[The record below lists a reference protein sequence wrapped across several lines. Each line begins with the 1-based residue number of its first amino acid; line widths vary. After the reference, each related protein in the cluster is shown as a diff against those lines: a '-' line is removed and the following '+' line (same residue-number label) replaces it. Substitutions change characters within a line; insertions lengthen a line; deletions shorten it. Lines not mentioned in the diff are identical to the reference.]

1 VPTRAE
7 RLTRLAI
14 LSAAAF
20 AALAF
25 LAALDNGLLLRLD
38 LPVQRA
44 VEGHR
49 VGWVTSAMK
58 IVTWLGA
65 SPVGW
70 ALVGVVALWVFLKG
84 RPRVAFVLAIAF
96 GLSVAVKFPLKAL
109 IDRSRPSLAPLVHA
123 SGAAFPSGHALTA
136 FVVFGLLPLVLLPT
150 GPSRIVAWLGSA
162 LIVLAVGFSRI
173 YLGEHWLT
181 DVIGSYLL
189 GTVFVLAVATIPPER
204 PPTGTPP

>member
-1 VPTRAE
+1 MAFAT
-7 RLTRLAI
+7 LTSL
-14 LSAAAF
+14 AAF
-20 AALAF
+20 A
-25 LAALDNGLLLRLD
+25 NGALLRLD

-70 ALVGVVALWVFLKG
+70 ALVGVVALWAFLNG
-84 RPRVAFVLAIAF
+84 RPRVAIILVIAF
-96 GLSVAVKFPLKAL
+96 GLSVAVKFQFKAL
-109 IDRSRPSLAPLVHA
+109 IDRPRPSLAPLVHA

-150 GPSRIVAWLGSA
+150 GRARIVSWLGSA

-189 GTVFVLAVATIPPER
+189 GALFVLSVAAILRNRPAVQPP
-204 PPTGTPP
+204 P

>member
-1 VPTRAE
+1 MAV
-7 RLTRLAI
+7 
-14 LSAAAF
+14 SFAAAF
-20 AALAF
+20 AVLAL
-25 LAALDNGLLLRLD
+25 LAAFANELLLKVD

-49 VGWVTSAMK
+49 VGWATTAMK

-70 ALVGVVALWVFLKG
+70 GLVGAAALWALLHG
-84 RPRVAFVLAIAF
+84 RRRVAFVLAIAF
-96 GLSVAVKFPLKAL
+96 GVTVAVKLPLKAF
-109 IDRSRPSLAPLVHA
+109 IDRPRPNLAPLVHA

-136 FVVFGLLPLVLLPT
+136 FFVFGVLPFVVLPA
-150 GPSRIVAWLGSA
+150 GRSRIVAWLGSA

-181 DVIGSYLL
+181 DVMGSYLL
-189 GTVFVLAVATIPPER
+189 GAVFVLTVGAILRNRPAVQPP
-204 PPTGTPP
+204 P

>member
-1 VPTRAE
+1 V
-7 RLTRLAI
+7 
-14 LSAAAF
+14 AF
-20 AALAF
+20 AALTS
-25 LAALDNGLLLRLD
+25 LAAFANGALLRLD

-70 ALVGVVALWVFLKG
+70 ALVGVVALWAFLNG
-84 RPRVAFVLAIAF
+84 RPRVAIILVIAF
-96 GLSVAVKFPLKAL
+96 GLSVAVKVQFKAL
-109 IDRSRPSLAPLVHA
+109 IDRPRPSLAPLVHA

-150 GPSRIVAWLGSA
+150 GRARIVSWLGSA

-189 GTVFVLAVATIPPER
+189 GALFVLSVAAILRNRPAVQPP
-204 PPTGTPP
+204 P